1 MTDPQPPPIASSP
14 PPSLSTE
21 EEGSSTSKIT
31 IPPPPNPSLTNP
43 SNKPPRTRQIA
54 DAVLLSS
61 SLPSKPS
68 SKPSIGS
75 DLSSTTTTA
84 TTTNNNDNS
93 DDATTTTTTTTTTPN
108 NNNNVTEKPPKP
120 DGLKRSDP
128 FQFGTRYLE
137 DGDDEF
143 SFNAWDHVEVDDGYK
158 AYAEGQYDMQR
169 KNPVNDFDK
178 NRFNSQPEKWWN
190 NFYKNNRENFFKDR
204 KWLQQEFPIL
214 TTATAATSPPIR
226 LLEVGCGAG
235 NTLFPILA
243 SNKNPN
249 FHIHGAD
256 FSKTSIDLI
265 RSNELYTQHHPKHIS
280 ASVWD
285 LGNSSGTL
293 PEGIEPESLDVVIL
307 IFVFSALHPDQWKY
321 AVRNVNR
328 CLKPGGKVLF
338 RDYGRGDLA
347 QVRFKKGRFLQENFY
362 IRGDGTRVYFFDREE
377 LGGIFD
383 PEFRN
388 DRNQEDGME
397 KKEEEEK
404 EEGEEREET
413 GMKVVLLGVDRRM
426 LVNRARRIKMHR
438 CWLQGLFVKGGD
450 EEVQN
455 TLAQQSG
462 PEPQWMRVAHTD
474 VSDHAQG
481 DKEVEEVQVVDT
493 PGLEEQ
499 VKGLDLGSTPS
510 VES

>member
-1 MTDPQPPPIASSP
+1 MTDPEVSSNAP
-14 PPSLSTE
+14 TDVESEPS
-21 EEGSSTSKIT
+21 SKIS
-31 IPPPPNPSLTNP
+31 IPPAPIPSPANP
-43 SNKPPRTRQIA
+43 SNKPPRNRPIA

-68 SKPSIGS
+68 SKPSS
-75 DLSSTTTTA
+75 SPDLSDNTTESTPPPPETSST
-84 TTTNNNDNS
+84 
-93 DDATTTTTTTTTTPN
+93 
-108 NNNNVTEKPPKP
+108 KPPKP

-137 DGDDEF
+137 EGDDEF
-143 SFNAWDHVEVDDGYK
+143 SFNAWDHVEVDDEYK
-158 AYAEGQYDMQR
+158 AYAEEQYDMQR
-169 KNPVNDFDK
+169 KNPVKDFDK
-178 NRFNSQPEKWWN
+178 NRFNSEPEKWWN

-214 TTATAATSPPIR
+214 TTATSATSPPIR

-243 SNKNPN
+243 ANKNPN

-256 FSKTSIDLI
+256 FSKTSVDLI
-265 RSNELYTQHHPKHIS
+265 RSNDLYTQHHPKHVS

-285 LGNSSGTL
+285 LGNADGVL

-307 IFVFSALHPDQWKY
+307 IFVFSALHPNQWPH

-328 CLKPGGKVLF
+328 CLKKGGKVLF

-377 LGGIFD
+377 LGNIFD
-383 PEFRN
+383 PAFGRR
-388 DRNQEDGME
+388 DTGVSSSEDQ
-397 KKEEEEK
+397 KEEK
-404 EEGEEREET
+404 EEETPREDT
-413 GMKVVLLGVDRRM
+413 GMKAVLLGVDRRM

-450 EEVQN
+450 EEVQD
-455 TLAQQSG
+455 TLAQQKG

-474 VSDHAQG
+474 VTEPSQG
-481 DKEVEEVQVVDT
+481 GKEIEEVQVVDT
-493 PGLEEQ
+493 PKLEEQ
-499 VKGLDLGSTPS
+499 VKGLDLGSTPTI
-510 VES
+510 

>member
-1 MTDPQPPPIASSP
+1 MTNPQDA
-14 PPSLSTE
+14 
-21 EEGSSTSKIT
+21 STSSEPESSSSKIV
-31 IPPPPNPSLTNP
+31 IPATPAPSPANPST
-43 SNKPPRTRQIA
+43 KPPRTRQIA
-54 DAVLLSS
+54 DAALLSS

-68 SKPSIGS
+68 TKQSPPDQSS
-75 DLSSTTTTA
+75 DSSS
-84 TTTNNNDNS
+84 NNDSNGDS
-93 DDATTTTTTTTTTPN
+93 L
-108 NNNNVTEKPPKP
+108 TEQQSSSSSSANPSAKPPKP

-158 AYAEGQYDMQR
+158 AYAEEQYEMQR
-169 KNPVNDFDK
+169 SNPVRDFDK
-178 NRFNSQPEKWWN
+178 NRFNSEPEKWWN

-214 TTATAATSPPIR
+214 TTATSTNSPPIK

-235 NTLFPILA
+235 NTLFPILSA
-243 SNKNPN
+243 NKNPN

-265 RSNELYTQHHPKHIS
+265 RSNDLYTQHHPKHVS

-285 LGNSSGTL
+285 LGNSEGVL
-293 PEGIEPESLDVVIL
+293 PEGVEPNSLDVVIL
-307 IFVFSALHPDQWKY
+307 IFVFSALHPNQWAH
-321 AVRNVNR
+321 AVRNVHK
-328 CLKPGGKVLF
+328 CLKKGGKVLF

-362 IRGDGTRVYFFDREE
+362 IRGDGTRVYFFDRDE
-377 LGGIFD
+377 LGNIFD
-383 PEFRN
+383 PAF
-388 DRNQEDGME
+388 GACS
-397 KKEEEEK
+397 KGEEEI
-404 EEGEEREET
+404 EREDT
-413 GMKVVLLGVDRRM
+413 GMKAVLLGVDRRM

-450 EEVQN
+450 EEVQD
-455 TLAQQSG
+455 TLAQQKG

-474 VSDHAQG
+474 VTDSKQEG
-481 DKEVEEVQVVDT
+481 EKELEEVQVVDT

-499 VKGLDLGSTPS
+499 AKNLDLGSTPS
-510 VES
+510 I